1 LVKAGDVAGASKI
14 PKGTLGTSTGVAK
27 NADNELSL
35 IDLDPEP
42 SSNGNQPESGGGG
55 QPPAAEGDLLGLS
68 FQDEPHE
75 HGGGIFLSPSP
86 GPGMNSSGILPLAT
100 FTIVLTAR
108 PASFQ
113 SPSVQPSGFSARSP
127 PSSNLPS
134 QTQTPVPISS
144 AMQKPAPTPPV
155 DPFASLMSGASQTSS
170 GFNQLQSSHISSPAS
185 SSLLDL
191 GPSPAHQAPQ
201 TTPAPTAS
209 AGDDEWTFTSA
220 LPEDVPIAVLNSS
233 VKIEFSPRRNPGD
246 NNIHVAALFSN
257 TTAQPINELHFQ
269 LAIEKV

>member
-1 LVKAGDVAGASKI
+1 
-14 PKGTLGTSTGVAK
+14 
-27 NADNELSL
+27 
-35 IDLDPEP
+35 
-42 SSNGNQPESGGGG
+42 
-55 QPPAAEGDLLGLS
+55 
-68 FQDEPHE
+68 
-75 HGGGIFLSPSP
+75 
-86 GPGMNSSGILPLAT
+86 
-100 FTIVLTAR
+100 
-108 PASFQ
+108 
-113 SPSVQPSGFSARSP
+113 
-127 PSSNLPS
+127 
-134 QTQTPVPISS
+134 
-144 AMQKPAPTPPV
+144 
-155 DPFASLMSGASQTSS
+155 MSGASQTSS